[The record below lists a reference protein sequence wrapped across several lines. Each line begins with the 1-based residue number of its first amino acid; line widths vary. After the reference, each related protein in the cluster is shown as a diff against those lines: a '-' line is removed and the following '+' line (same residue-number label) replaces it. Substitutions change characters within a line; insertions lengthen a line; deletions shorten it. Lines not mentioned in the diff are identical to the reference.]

1 MAGVTR
7 VEKAINPVMGAG
19 TQEKGGWEG
28 RGEVE
33 THWSGEGGNEEE
45 QLATTG
51 NRRPTFALAKW
62 PNLEVQ
68 IRESKSYQSI

>member
-1 MAGVTR
+1 M
-7 VEKAINPVMGAG
+7 EKAINPVMGAG
-19 TQEKGGWEG
+19 TQEKGEDGGW
-28 RGEVE
+28 GEVE

-45 QLATTG
+45 HLATTG
-51 NRRPTFALAKW
+51 NRRPTFALVKW